1 MTPITNGIL
10 TLNKPPGMTSRQA
23 VDLVKRLVRPAKV
36 GHAGTLDPLACGVL
50 VVAIGKATR
59 LIEFVQ
65 QAPKR
70 YQATFLLGRTS
81 PTDDVEGEITEL
93 FDPPIRSRAEIERAS
108 QQFVGTIEQRPP
120 AFSAIKVG
128 GRRAYDL
135 ARGGRAVE
143 LAPRPVAVYEI
154 SVLAY
159 EYPRLMLDVR
169 CGAGTYIRS
178 LGRDLAQSLGTEAVM
193 GELVRLAIGTF
204 TIEQSIDPRRLIPS
218 ELAAAIQPPQVAVAD
233 LPTIVLDER
242 EIERLAHGRS
252 LAHVHEEY
260 QQARP
265 LLVAVDQKQQMV
277 AILKRG
283 DDGALWPYINFVG
296 KG

>member
-93 FDPPIRSRAEIERAS
+93 FDPPIPSRAEIERAS

-159 EYPRLMLDVR
+159 EYP
-169 CGAGTYIRS
+169 
-178 LGRDLAQSLGTEAVM
+178 
-193 GELVRLAIGTF
+193 
-204 TIEQSIDPRRLIPS
+204 IEQSIDPRRLIPS